1 MPPLGHCGHLGQ
13 WVGGQSNYPPP
24 PHGHCKQEG
33 QWAASHQ
40 GQWNNYCEGMAT
52 NHHGHANWDG
62 PGGCC
67 RGSIQARWASGFGVG
82 ETNIQGEKMHATTEE
97 LQEPSSR
104 SKADTRTQ
112 QRGKCCSC

>member
-1 MPPLGHCGHLGQ
+1 
-13 WVGGQSNYPPP
+13 
-24 PHGHCKQEG
+24 
-33 QWAASHQ
+33 
-40 GQWNNYCEGMAT
+40 MAT

-67 RGSIQARWASGFGVG
+67 RGSIHVGYGVNPYSGFGVG
-82 ETNIQGEKMHATTEE
+82 ETNIQGEKMPATTEE

-112 QRGKCCSC
+112 QRVAKKTIEFEAEDTIINVLQRY